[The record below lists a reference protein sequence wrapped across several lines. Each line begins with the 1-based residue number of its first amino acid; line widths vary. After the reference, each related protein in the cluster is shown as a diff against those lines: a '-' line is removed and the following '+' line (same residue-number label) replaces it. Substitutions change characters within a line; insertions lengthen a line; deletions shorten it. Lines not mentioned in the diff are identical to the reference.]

1 MATRSRIAIEKENGT
16 VESIYCHWDGYPE
29 NNGRILIENYK
40 DHEKVQA
47 LIDLGDISSLA
58 PNVEADP
65 HTRHTFNDPVDGVV
79 VAYGRDRGETGV
91 EKKSHS
97 SVPNFFDGDIDKKI
111 VKKVCELYLLF
122 LIVVTLLYHPP
133 TDKMIPFLS
142 NVTTFGGMLLIY
154 NSI

>member
-47 LIDLGDISSLA
+47 FIDLGDISSLA

-97 SVPNFFDGDIDKKI
+97 SVPNFFDGDIEEYGYMFTQEGQWL
-111 VKKVCELYLLF
+111 VKSCGRDNQPCTVEDY
-122 LIVVTLLYHPP
+122 
-133 TDKMIPFLS
+133 M
-142 NVTTFGGMLLIY
+142 NIY
-154 NSI
+154 A

>member
-1 MATRSRIAIEKENGT
+1 MNYTLTTEKIAIILFFIMF
-16 VESIYCHWDGYPE
+16 IYSGFNKIVSFQKKTNTLTKKTGLPYPINE
-29 NNGRILIENYK
+29 LGMVGVILLE
-40 DHEKVQA
+40 
-47 LIDLGDISSLA
+47 LIGSFIII
-58 PNVEADP
+58 
-65 HTRHTFNDPVDGVV
+65 
-79 VAYGRDRGETGV
+79 YY
-91 EKKSHS
+91 
-97 SVPNFFDGDIDKKI
+97 FFDGDIDKKI

>member
-1 MATRSRIAIEKENGT
+1 MNKSTIHKLAILLFFIMFVYSGFNKIIKFNKKVSNLSNKTGLPYPINELGMIGVILLELIG
-16 VESIYCHWDGYPE
+16 SFIIIYY
-29 NNGRILIENYK
+29 
-40 DHEKVQA
+40 
-47 LIDLGDISSLA
+47 
-58 PNVEADP
+58 
-65 HTRHTFNDPVDGVV
+65 
-79 VAYGRDRGETGV
+79 
-91 EKKSHS
+91 
-97 SVPNFFDGDIDKKI
+97 FFGGNIDKKL